1 MATLHIRGVTVTARY
16 TLYLLPPRTPDC
28 DPEGEQGSGQRAF
41 VREDEDGQ
49 GRPRHCQPIDH
60 IRTRMLGFVTQRM
73 LGACIPL
80 IK

>member
-16 TLYLLPPRTPDC
+16 TLYHLPLQPHGR

-49 GRPRHCQPIDH
+49 GRPRHCQPLDYV
-60 IRTRMLGFVTQRM
+60 R
-73 LGACIPL
+73 
-80 IK
+80 K